1 MDRNS
6 QPPAPPAATIDS
18 YSTQDSSS
26 QLTAAV
32 AAGAATMHGHTSQPG
47 AAMLRPPTGVGV
59 LAFRP
64 VLQHSREKIPVFRHP
79 APPAPAVRTAN
90 QQPRTLQVPEQQ
102 HFQGSSS
109 QMVPTVAAPTAM
121 LGVGRPLAPAT
132 AVMLA
137 NRPSPRFVEVANRLT
152 LSDLQGSKL
161 PVVRGPSPRPE
172 LAGSI
177 SGNSGLA
184 LVQSSSSD
192 TGPCVLNKQAGPP
205 SPDYSS
211 TETDSDND
219 SEDYYELEMLVDGKW
234 VRK

>member
-1 MDRNS
+1 MDSNS

-18 YSTQDSSS
+18 YSAQGSSS

-32 AAGAATMHGHTSQPG
+32 AARAAAMHGLTSQPG
-47 AAMLRPPTGVGV
+47 AAVLRPPTGVGV

-64 VLQHSREKIPVFRHP
+64 VLQHSRQKIPVFRHP
-79 APPAPAVRTAN
+79 APPAPTVTIAN
-90 QQPRTLQVPEQQ
+90 QQPRTVQIPEQQ
-102 HFQGSSS
+102 YLQGSSS

-121 LGVGRPLAPAT
+121 LGVGRALAPAT

-152 LSDLQGSKL
+152 LRDLQGSKL
-161 PVVRGPSPRPE
+161 PVVRGPPPRPE
-172 LAGSI
+172 LAGSV
-177 SGNSGLA
+177 SGNNALA
-184 LVQSSSSD
+184 LVRPSSSD

-211 TETDSDND
+211 SEETESDSDD
-219 SEDYYELEMLVDGKW
+219 DELQMLVDGKW